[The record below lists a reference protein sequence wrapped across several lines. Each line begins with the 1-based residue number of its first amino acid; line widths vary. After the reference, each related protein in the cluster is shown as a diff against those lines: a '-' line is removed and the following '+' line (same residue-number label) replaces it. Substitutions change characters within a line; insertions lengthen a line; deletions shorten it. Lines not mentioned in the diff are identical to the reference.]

1 MTTYNSAFDLDSLV
15 VNTKAATV
23 YAAHESS
30 LFLGGGLIPFV
41 NVPAGSAVAQV
52 PVLKPHASETYA
64 EQATKLTT
72 EGTTDIGLTPIADTK
87 VNIAANIYASRSVL
101 RDLGGIDTNDIG
113 RILGNNISSKF
124 DTDVAG
130 AFSSLTSQEETT
142 DEVLK
147 LADLYEAMGTIRA
160 NGETGALKV
169 IIAASQY
176 QNLMGEIGSQAFA
189 GGEFQNEAQRNGFVG
204 KIAGADCFVSSYLT
218 KANVAK
224 TLSDD
229 STLATPTAVV
239 MSADAMRI
247 AMFKNVDLEVQRRAE
262 AVGFDIVANL
272 HAGVGVVD
280 SGRGVL
286 LHLDS

>member
-64 EQATKLTT
+64 EQTTVLTAASS
-72 EGTTDIGLTPIADTK
+72 GTDDFTASPIADTK
-87 VNIAANIYASRSVL
+87 VNIPANIYASRTVL
-101 RDLGGIDTNDIG
+101 RDLGGIDTNDLG
-113 RILGNNISSKF
+113 RILGNNVSAKF
-124 DTDVAG
+124 DTDVANAMSG
-130 AFSSLTSQEETT
+130 LTAQQETT

-147 LADLYEAMGTIRA
+147 LEHIYQAMGTIRA

-169 IIAASQY
+169 IIAATQY
-176 QNLMGEIGSQAFA
+176 ENIMKEIGAQAFA
-189 GGEFQNEAQRNGFVG
+189 GGDYQNEAMRTGFVG
-204 KIAGADCFVSSYLT
+204 KIAGADAFVSSYLT
-218 KANVAK
+218 SANTGLVN
-224 TLSDD
+224 
-229 STLATPTAVV
+229 PTAVV
-239 MSADAMRI
+239 MSGDAMRI
-247 AMFKNVDLEVQRRAE
+247 AMFKNVDLEVARRAE

-280 SGRGVL
+280 AGRGVFC
-286 LHLDS
+286 HLDS